1 MNEVHQTFQS
11 TNQEFGRKA
20 KLPIWANELE
30 NKKKCVFCEGN
41 SRSTN
46 LVVFPNHIN
55 KELNESTS
63 YIEVSLCD
71 SCMELGEMGKKLNI
85 DTIVHFLIYQNKRAG
100 NNQSALAEE
109 IKVNQSQISRIKDR
123 KVKIMHT
130 STALSIYREFVRMYK
145 DIVKNRELIKV
156 STQESFNE
164 HYATTGKNLLH
175 EYYKEIAKST
185 GFPNKQNTKQSIYSC
200 DFLVTS
206 SRGKPL
212 IACFIMTSF
221 INYTKNSKIKNRLL
235 EYAKNLN
242 VQYIALL
249 NVPLNSK
256 ERANFTS
263 EAWRAV
269 KGHVAF
275 DNPKD
280 IYFEKSVQNNKD
292 ALKEIESLKNVIED
306 RQIHSQGKKVNIAES
321 LFWVNKQKEEAEQK
335 KVRR

>member
-20 KLPIWANELE
+20 KLPIWANELA
-30 NKKKCVFCEGN
+30 KKKRCIFCEGY
-41 SRSTN
+41 SHSAN

-63 YIEVSLCD
+63 YVEVILCE

-100 NNQSALAEE
+100 KNQTALAEA
-109 IKVNQSQISRIKDR
+109 IKVNQSQISRIKDSQ
-123 KVKIMHT
+123 VKIMHI
-130 STALSIYREFVRMYK
+130 STALSIYREFVKMYK

-156 STQESFNE
+156 STQESFNK
-164 HYATTGKNLLH
+164 HYSTTGKNLISG
-175 EYYKEIAKST
+175 YYKEIAEST
-185 GFPNKQNTKQSIYSC
+185 DFSTKKNTNQSIYSC

-212 IACFIMTSF
+212 IASFIMSTF
-221 INYTKNSKIKNRLL
+221 NDYTNNSETKKRLL
-235 EYAKNLN
+235 EYAKILN

-249 NVPLNSK
+249 NIPLNSI
-256 ERANFTS
+256 ERANYSLETS
-263 EAWRAV
+263 GAE
-269 KGHVAF
+269 KEHIAF
-275 DNPKD
+275 DSPKD
-280 IYFEKSVQNNKD
+280 IYLEKRIQNNKSD
-292 ALKEIESLKNVIED
+292 LIVIESLKGVIDD
-306 RQIHSQGKKVNIAES
+306 RQINSE
-321 LFWVNKQKEEAEQK
+321 QKENAKTEAFKLLVQQQKAVEQK